1 MPIEKTCVSKLT
13 DPLGVDTEFT
23 YATLTEKGSYDFLID
38 ADDAPFGDV
47 IAPANARALPAT
59 VSDDMETG
67 GRIKPIVTRVA
78 RTNGVGGE
86 HVMKYAYLVEDDE
99 DEPKPRGFESTLNW
113 GFLGF
118 YAIRE
123 TDAQSGI
130 VTYTQYRLDYPH
142 FGKPARVSRY
152 DGEYGASP
160 ETLWERHVTYE
171 NNRIRHA
178 SRNRTD
184 LPQVRFETDLIYE
197 GGTQLGAT
205 HTKYALELTS
215 DGYPETLERTTKA
228 GHSVTPRDPPP
239 NRDSFWGNSRMF
251 TVEGLQ
257 RRTITETVFR
267 NRTGTHWLIGFAD
280 YVTVKQGTG
289 SAERTIKTDP
299 APYGDTNAVDTATRF
314 PGDMNLEFTTNHD
327 YDGYGNREET
337 IVTAAH
343 ADETDNVDRR
353 LRGGALPDLDH
364 QRRGACRATGARR
377 APRPADQ
384 GDGRQQPRGAA
395 RKYDAL
401 GREVE
406 RIREW
411 DGNATTT
418 TSYDALRDVRA

>member
-1 MPIEKTCVSKLT
+1 MRGVSRCRST
-13 DPLGVDTEFT
+13 RRRSRNGTGT
-23 YATLTEKGSYDFLID
+23 WRRAACD
-38 ADDAPFGDV
+38 A
-47 IAPANARALPAT
+47 
-59 VSDDMETG
+59 
-67 GRIKPIVTRVA
+67 
-78 RTNGVGGE
+78 
-86 HVMKYAYLVEDDE
+86 
-99 DEPKPRGFESTLNW
+99 LNW

-123 TDAQSGI
+123 TDAESGI

-152 DGEYGASP
+152 DGEYGTSP
-160 ETLWERHVTYE
+160 ETLWERYVTYE

-184 LPQVRFETDLIYE
+184 LPQVRFETDLIHE

-239 NRDSFWGNSRMF
+239 NRDRFWGNSRMF
-251 TVEGLQ
+251 TVDGLQ

-280 YVTVKQGTG
+280 YVTVRQGTG

-314 PGDMNLEFTTNHD
+314 PGDVNLEFTTNHD

-343 ADETDNVDRR
+343 ADSRETSI
-353 LRGGALPDLDH
+353 GGFA
-364 QRRGACRATGARR
+364 
-377 APRPADQ
+377 
-384 GDGRQQPRGAA
+384 AA
-395 RKYDAL
+395 RYPTSITNAAKHVEQLEHDARLGLPIKATDANNRVARLKYDAL

-406 RIREW
+406 RGSGVGQER
-411 DGNATTT
+411 D
-418 TSYDALRDVRA
+418 DDDFVRQLHDVRRDRRGGEVFLRRLADREAGDGVGDHIADGADDAGSNVAGGADDEALLRQAGAPDPHRGRGVRGR